1 MAGQHMKPWLLAA
14 MLLFAVP
21 QIAQDAV
28 LDRLSKVEQF
38 AFGPTGYAGVIS
50 EGEKDY
56 KAVLARSTAQPD
68 FEKLLPEGNT
78 QAKCYALVGIHKLNA
93 ARFKELAR
101 SLEDSKETVTTMEGC
116 IIFHVPFTQVLK
128 RIAAGK
134 Y

>member
-1 MAGQHMKPWLLAA
+1 MKLWLLAA
-14 MLLFAVP
+14 ILLFAVP
-21 QIAQDAV
+21 LTAEDTV

-56 KAVLARSTAQPD
+56 KAVLASSTALPD
-68 FEKLLPEGNT
+68 FEKLLSEGNI

-93 ARFKELAR
+93 ARFKELVR
-101 SLEDSKETVTTMEGC
+101 SLDSKQTVSTMEGC
-116 IIFHVPFTQVLK
+116 IIFRVPFTHVLK
-128 RIAAGK
+128 QIAAGK